1 MKLTP
6 QDIHHKEFKR
16 GIRGY
21 SEEEVD
27 VFLDNV
33 YEEFE
38 KLYKKTHSQDDD
50 LHKLKEK
57 LKTYQDMELT
67 LQNTLLTAQKS
78 AEEVQLNAQKEADN
92 VLNNAKKEAKRLLT
106 GADKQKQVVSE
117 TLTKLKS
124 LESSFK
130 TKIRSSLEELLR
142 KMDKIDTEEDTILEE
157 IEKEFASIPET
168 EMPQV
173 EKTPPVQ
180 VQASKVDTTKNEKAS
195 EKTDDNPETTE
206 EEVAAEDK
214 ADATKS
220 DIASEE
226 EIDKFLEQEHPEL
239 ENVDG
244 NGENKGGLLGRVFK
258 KKEQKAQEQDEPI
271 EVIEEVVEDAA
282 NEKLAK
288 KEKKKKKKKAKK
300 KNTEEIKV

>member
-33 YEEFE
+33 YEEYE

-50 LHKLKEK
+50 IHKLKEK
-57 LKTYQDMELT
+57 LKTYQNMELT

-106 GADKQKQVVSE
+106 GADKQKQAVSE

-124 LESSFK
+124 LEASFK
-130 TKIRSSLEELLR
+130 TKIRSDLEELLG
-142 KMDKIDTEEDTILEE
+142 KMDKIDVEEDTILKE
-157 IEKEFASIPET
+157 IEKEFASIPEI

-180 VQASKVDTTKNEKAS
+180 VQAPKVDTAKNEKAS
-195 EKTDDNPETTE
+195 EKTDDNPESTE
-206 EEVAAEDK
+206 EDDAAAK

-239 ENVDG
+239 ENVED
-244 NGENKGGLLGRVFK
+244 NGEKKGGLLGRVFK
-258 KKEQKAQEQDEPI
+258 KKEQNAQEQEEPI
-271 EVIEEVVEDAA
+271 EVIEEAA
-282 NEKLAK
+282 NEKITK
-288 KEKKKKKKKAKK
+288 KEKKNKKKKAKK